1 MVYLQNK
8 AEKELELRKEEL
20 QMKEQ
25 EMEQQKELL
34 KDEKQNQ
41 LLITQNTE
49 NV

>member
-8 AEKELELRKEEL
+8 AEKELELQKEEL
-20 QMKEQ
+20 QMKKQ